1 MIESDFNREMEIFQ
15 QESMSHITM
24 AALSGSTEERPVY
37 GSTTVPINNNKESTN
52 HRRPSQLP
60 LVGVTVMG
68 SPTTNGI
75 DEIIDNND
83 NGYQFQHFRSL
94 PSREPLDIQFKNVS
108 YTVNVGYFKG
118 E

>member
-1 MIESDFNREMEIFQ
+1 MEIFQ
-15 QESMSHITM
+15 QESMSHIAM
-24 AALSGSTEERPVY
+24 AALSGSAEERPVY
-37 GSTTVPINNNKESTN
+37 GSTTVPINNNKELTN
-52 HRRPSQLP
+52 HRRPSQQP
-60 LVGVTVMG
+60 LVGVTVLG
-68 SPTTNGI
+68 APNTNGI

-94 PSREPLDIQFKNVS
+94 PSREPLDIQFKDVS